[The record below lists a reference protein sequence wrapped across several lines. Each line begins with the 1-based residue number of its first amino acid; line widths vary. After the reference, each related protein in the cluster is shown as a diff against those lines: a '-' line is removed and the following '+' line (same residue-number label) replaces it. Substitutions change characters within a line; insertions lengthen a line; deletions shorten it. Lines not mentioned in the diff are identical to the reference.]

1 MVISKNDT
9 NSKFEFITIDSHAD
23 WRKWFNSLDN
33 KTYII
38 RHDPE
43 VWHRVGPPHACILYR
58 RINTKMNSWGNASK
72 LVRHDSKKQLWATI
86 KLPDHF
92 CLGCGK
98 HIRLNKIRCWP
109 CVIRDALAKR
119 PFFDDYIIEDAV
131 LTSQEFEKCYRLLK
145 FLKSGHKL
153 RIMHLNCPT
162 PKRCDHIKWY
172 LRNHR
177 QRLAPFRTKTIN
189 DTIQIVKTER

>member
-1 MVISKNDT
+1 
-9 NSKFEFITIDSHAD
+9 
-23 WRKWFNSLDN
+23 
-33 KTYII
+33 
-38 RHDPE
+38 
-43 VWHRVGPPHACILYR
+43 
-58 RINTKMNSWGNASK
+58 MNSWGNAYK

-92 CLGCGK
+92 CLGGGK

-131 LTSQEFEKCYRLLK
+131 LTSQEFEKGYRLLK
-145 FLKSGHKL
+145 FLKFGHKL
-153 RIMHLNCPT
+153 RIMHLNCLT
-162 PKRCDHIKWY
+162 PRRCDHIKWY
-172 LRNHR
+172 LRNHK